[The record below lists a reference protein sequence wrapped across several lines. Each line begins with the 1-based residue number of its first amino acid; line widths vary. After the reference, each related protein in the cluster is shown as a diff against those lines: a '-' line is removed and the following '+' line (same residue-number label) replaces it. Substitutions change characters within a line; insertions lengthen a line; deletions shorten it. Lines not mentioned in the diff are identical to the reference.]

1 MNCSPDRIAADV
13 HAIEAMG
20 YSALWLP
27 EGGGSNDILTNLGWA
42 LGASERLTVASGIAN
57 ISARE
62 PEVLARGAAFLGEA
76 NGGRLVLGIGVG
88 HSYSTERRGIEWSRP
103 LARMGRYLDVMDD
116 ATSPWRTAPR
126 VLAALGDGMLR
137 VAATRAL
144 GAHSYF
150 VPVAHTAH
158 ARSVLG
164 DEPVLA
170 VELGVLP
177 GVDDETARSWARAWA
192 VHYLELP
199 NYANNWRRMG
209 FGDDDVAGARF
220 GPAARGRVRVGIA
233 RADRRAGAGAPRR
246 GCRPR
251 LRPGDRRAR
260 RGCGDRPAR
269 PRGLAPSPRR
279 RRAIGELTGRLPGEP
294 DGPHSESWTRFNRS
308 HGQRSPRRTSPQAA
322 GTLEVGGTDAIYWET
337 GGRPDGKPALVLHG
351 GPGSGCTPWHRTLS
365 IPVEYRVV
373 LFDQRNCG
381 RSTPHASEPDID
393 LSANTTQNLIADIEA
408 PAEPPRGRALAGV
421 GRLVGQHA
429 CRSRTP
435 KHTRDRVTEMILWGI
450 TPVGGPKP
458 TGSSGAASRRC
469 SPSSGR
475 GCATGVPDS
484 SRGRRR
490 RRRVRPVAARP
501 RSGGA
506 RAAPRTTGARGSR
519 RPPTGH
525 PARDWPRGTRSRVR
539 AGVRPPG
546 DPLHPA
552 RRIPRR
558 RRLAA
563 RTPACSPTSRAS

>member
-1 MNCSPDRIAADV
+1 MSGEHEALQRALGRVGAWTFTFDELLPDRIAADV
-13 HAIEAMG
+13 RAVEAMG

-27 EGGGSNDILTNLGWA
+27 EGGGSNDILTSLGWA

-88 HSYSTERRGIEWSRP
+88 HSYSTERRGVEWDRP

-177 GVDDETARSWARAWA
+177 GVDDETARSCARAWA

-209 FGDDDVAGARF
+209 FGDDDVAGHGSDRLLE
-220 GPAARGRVRVGIA
+220 AAFAWGSTRG
-233 RADRRAGAGAPRR
+233 DRRAGAGAPRR

-260 RGCGDRPAR
+260 RGCCDGLAR
-269 PRGLAPSPRR
+269 PRGTRAGGRSSLILAVAVRSGSSPDDCQGNQMGHTA
-279 RRAIGELTGRLPGEP
+279 RAGHASIGHMTSA
-294 DGPHSESWTRFNRS
+294 PHDARVPE
-308 HGQRSPRRTSPQAA
+308 AA
-322 GTLEVGGTDAIYWET
+322 GTLEVGGTDTIYWEAA
-337 GGRPDGKPALVLHG
+337 GRPAASRPSWSTADPGRAAPRGTAGSSIRSRTGSCCSINADAG
-351 GPGSGCTPWHRTLS
+351 GARRTP
-365 IPVEYRVV
+365 
-373 LFDQRNCG
+373 
-381 RSTPHASEPDID
+381 SEPQID
-393 LSANTTQNLIADIEA
+393 LSSTRRSTSSRTWSCSVPSSRSSGGCCSAGRGAARWRSPTPRRTRTGSARSSFGVSR
-408 PAEPPRGRALAGV
+408 PVAEPR
-421 GRLVGQHA
+421 
-429 CRSRTP
+429 
-435 KHTRDRVTEMILWGI
+435 
-450 TPVGGPKP
+450 P
-458 TGSSGAASRRC
+458 TGGSEAASRRC
-469 SPSSGR
+469 SPRMVS
-475 GCATGVPDS
+475 P
-484 SRGRRR
+484 SRGRPRR
-490 RRRVRPVAARP
+490 RTRRRHRGGVFADAARP
-501 RSGGA
+501 
-506 RAAPRTTGARGSR
+506 GS
-519 RPPTGH
+519 
-525 PARDWPRGTRSRVR
+525 
-539 AGVRPPG
+539 
-546 DPLHPA
+546 
-552 RRIPRR
+552 
-558 RRLAA
+558 
-563 RTPACSPTSRAS
+563 